1 MATLDEIFVTMNN
14 YLAIFSEFNIKADE
28 FTKKMT
34 DVSESTNAF
43 TTRVVNLSESTNEFT
58 TKVVNVSEGTDE
70 LTTKIISLSE
80 GTDELT
86 EKIINVS
93 EGIDEFTK
101 KITDASEG
109 TDEFTKKITDESE
122 GTDAF
127 TKKMMD
133 VNESADEFTK
143 KITDIS
149 EGINELTEKIIDVS
163 EGADEFTKKI
173 TDISE
178 GTDEFTKKITDV
190 SEGTDEFTKKIMDAS
205 EGTDEVTK
213 KLTDASEGTGEFNDK
228 LQATGASAEKAS
240 GKLSKYLN
248 AANLIKAAIKGMEIA
263 DEFININ
270 SRLELVNDGLQ
281 TQSELQDKIFQAAD
295 RSSGSYSD
303 MASTV
308 STLGS
313 NAKDVFKTND
323 EAIAFTELLQ
333 KSMKVSGL
341 SGAEQ
346 SNAMGQVAQTM
357 GNGTLTSGDFNS
369 ITDKVP
375 TIMDALITATGKSEE
390 ELNNLASAGLMTAD
404 IIKDAMFIA
413 SDQINEQF
421 DSMDVTFAEIWSRIK
436 NAALKA
442 IQPIIGA
449 VSELINSAA
458 FKDIV
463 DSIIIGI
470 NFLSS
475 AVSGIIDFI
484 VANWPLIQ
492 SILTAIGLYLA
503 VTLLPGFIKVG
514 MAGLISGL
522 KIAAGWIAAN
532 APMIMMIATIALI
545 IYALTDAGVTA
556 TDVFSA
562 ITGSI
567 NVVIQFFKNLGLEVA
582 NIALGIGSAIGALG
596 TNIEAAFHNAICSV
610 QSWWYGMLSTA
621 LTVIGKIAEELNKL
635 PFVKFDYSGVTSAA
649 DDYAA
654 KAAEAAG
661 NKKEYASIS
670 DAFNKGYSTFDTF
683 QDGWLPEAY
692 QSGADWGANKIKQME
707 DMLNK
712 VSGEKLDMDIDK
724 DKVFFPDDFKMDPIT
739 VNGTAEN
746 NSVEVNM
753 ENEDIKYLRDI
764 AERDYINKF
773 STNTLAPNVA
783 ISFGDVHQE
792 ADADKVAGRI
802 KMILQ
807 EEIATAAE
815 GAY

>member
-1 MATLDEIFVTMNN
+1 MATLDEMFVTMNN
-14 YLAIFSEFNIKADE
+14 YLVIFSEFNIKADE

-34 DVSESTNAF
+34 DVSESTNEF

-58 TKVVNVSEGTDE
+58 TKVVNLSEGTDE

-101 KITDASEG
+101 KITNASEG
-109 TDEFTKKITDESE
+109 TDEFTKKMTN
-122 GTDAF
+122 
-127 TKKMMD
+127 

-205 EGTDEVTK
+205 EGTDDVTK

-248 AANLIKAAIKGMEIA
+248 AANLFKAAIKGMEIA

-333 KSMKVSGL
+333 KSMKVSGV

-390 ELNNLASAGLMTAD
+390 ELNGLASAGLMTAD

-484 VANWPLIQ
+484 VTNWPLIQ

-522 KIAAGWIAAN
+522 KIAVGWIAAY

-610 QSWWYGMLSTA
+610 QSWWYDMLSTA

-635 PFVKFDYSGVTSAA
+635 PFVEFDYSGITSAA

-661 NKKEYASIS
+661 NKKEYVSIS

-683 QDGWLPEAY
+683 QDGWVSEAY
-692 QSGADWGANKIKQME
+692 KSGSDWGSNKIKQLE
-707 DMLNK
+707 ETFD
-712 VSGEKLDMDIDK
+712 KLAGKDK
-724 DKVFFPDDFKMDPIT
+724 DKDKYKGFNPDDLKMDPIT
-739 VNGTAEN
+739 VNGTDN
-746 NSVEVNM
+746 NNTVEVNM
-753 ENEDIKYLRDI
+753 EDEDLRYLRDI

>member
-1 MATLDEIFVTMNN
+1 MATLDEMFVTMNN
-14 YLAIFSEFNIKADE
+14 YLVIFSEFNIKADE
-28 FTKKMT
+28 FTKKMK
-34 DVSESTNAF
+34 DVSG
-43 TTRVVNLSESTNEFT
+43 STNEFT
-58 TKVVNVSEGTDE
+58 TKVVNLSEGTDE

-109 TDEFTKKITDESE
+109 TDEFTKKITDAGE
-122 GTDAF
+122 GTDEF
-127 TKKMMD
+127 TKKMTD

-149 EGINELTEKIIDVS
+149 EGINELTEKMTDVS

-178 GTDEFTKKITDV
+178 GTDEFTKKIT
-190 SEGTDEFTKKIMDAS
+190 DAS

-333 KSMKVSGL
+333 KSMKVSGV

-369 ITDKVP
+369 IMDKVP

-390 ELNNLASAGLMTAD
+390 ELNGLASAGLMTAD

-413 SDQINEQF
+413 CDQINEQF

-436 NAALKA
+436 NAALQA

-449 VSELINSAA
+449 VSELINSAT

-484 VANWPLIQ
+484 VTNWPLIQ

-514 MAGLISGL
+514 IAGLISGL
-522 KIAAGWIAAN
+522 KIAVGWIAAY
-532 APMIMMIATIALI
+532 APMIMMIAIIALI
-545 IYALTDAGVTA
+545 IHVLTDAGVTA

-596 TNIEAAFHNAICSV
+596 TNIEAAFHNAISSV

-635 PFVKFDYSGVTSAA
+635 PFVKFDYSGITSAA

-661 NKKEYASIS
+661 NKKEYANIS

-683 QDGWLPEAY
+683 QDGWVPEAY
-692 QSGADWGANKIKQME
+692 QSGSDWGANKVKQLEGMFDKMTVKNM
-707 DMLNK
+707 DM
-712 VSGEKLDMDIDK
+712 DK
-724 DKVFFPDDFKMDPIT
+724 DKNKIFIPDDFKMDPIT
-739 VNGTAEN
+739 ANGTAEN